1 MVDSSWLSGLG
12 HPQSAGN
19 LVRVQF
25 NEVFRTPSTVPFEK
39 FEDWHRAYL
48 LWNEMIHGPE
58 TWHGLTLRGEGWTM
72 LNLMVGICRHSP
84 KMSQIHSH
92 AMAQKKLCYQPKQ
105 RCLKPLSAIYRLSS
119 ATSSPSYCKLSE
131 VSVSYVFFFKGVT
144 LEFVCKVMQ
153 NQGHAVD
160 AGNPLR
166 TRESS
171 MTRTTMPP
179 PQLGIGQSQ
188 KWDVSADSCW
198 WLLDKNQILSISFIQ
213 FRTTFPTFYSLNEHR
228 THTCS
233 GIWSG
238 SPHLSG
244 ANVDPGQLA
253 RVARP
258 LGREEQ
264 PQPRDHGRHRGPGR
278 LPFEG
283 CSVDGRFLSSWA
295 EVIHDPRRLR
305 ISVLNEKSR
314 EILGVKGVEGIEVGF
329 M

>member
-58 TWHGLTLRGEGWTM
+58 TWHGLTLRGEG
-72 LNLMVGICRHSP
+72 
-84 KMSQIHSH
+84 
-92 AMAQKKLCYQPKQ
+92 
-105 RCLKPLSAIYRLSS
+105 CLKPLSAMYRLSS

-179 PQLGIGQSQ
+179 PMPSLKSVKVKSETRLTRQL
-188 KWDVSADSCW
+188 
-198 WLLDKNQILSISFIQ
+198 LM
-213 FRTTFPTFYSLNEHR
+213 TF
-228 THTCS
+228 
-233 GIWSG
+233 G
-238 SPHLSG
+238 
-244 ANVDPGQLA
+244 
-253 RVARP
+253 
-258 LGREEQ
+258 
-264 PQPRDHGRHRGPGR
+264 
-278 LPFEG
+278 
-283 CSVDGRFLSSWA
+283 
-295 EVIHDPRRLR
+295 
-305 ISVLNEKSR
+305 
-314 EILGVKGVEGIEVGF
+314 
-329 M
+329 